1 MLDKQKFTKDLEY
14 LVNIDSGSYVR
25 EGVNKIG
32 NWFAEKFT
40 NMGWNIKWFDL
51 APKING
57 RSFLTFPRHDN
68 KFDLLI
74 LVHLDTIFPAGEAK
88 KRPFSV
94 VGTRFQGPGVA
105 DMKAGL
111 LFTYYALQQLQQ
123 EGRLTAII
131 GVFFNGEHEISC
143 PNTRKLIEE
152 FSQKSKAAITAEPAR
167 SNGAYVYRR
176 KGVGRYKLKFL
187 GRSAHSGVNPEEGI
201 DAVDELAHW
210 VLFLK
215 GLSDPEK
222 GVYINSGVVKGGV
235 SINSVPGEAELFVD
249 ARFNDMESGDKIDQS
264 IQNKLTSPFNKQI
277 KIELEGGI
285 KRPPM
290 IPTEETKRLCR
301 IIEDVGKEYQTEVI
315 WATSGGGSDASFAAA
330 LGTPAVCGL
339 TAVGGDLHSDSEYL
353 ETQDIEVRFNIYKES
368 IYRISTLYK
377 R

>member
-1 MLDKQKFTKDLEY
+1 MLDKQKFTTDLEY

-57 RSFLTFPRHDN
+57 RSFLTFSQHDK

-74 LVHLDTIFPAGEAK
+74 LVHLDTIFPNGEAK

-105 DMKAGL
+105 DMKSGL

-123 EGRLTAII
+123 EGRLTANI

-152 FSQKSKAAITAEPAR
+152 FSQNSKAAITAEPAR
-167 SNGAYVYRR
+167 SNGAYVNRR

-235 SINSVPGEAELFVD
+235 SINSVPGEAELLVET
-249 ARFNDMESGDKIDQS
+249 RFNDMESGNKIEQS
-264 IQNKLTSPFNKQI
+264 IKHKLTSPFNKQI

-290 IPTEETKRLCR
+290 IPTEETHRLCR
-301 IIEDVGKEYQTEVI
+301 IIEDVGKEYHTEVI

-339 TAVGGDLHSDSEYL
+339 AAVGGDLHSDSEYL
-353 ETQDIEVRFNIYKES
+353 ETQDVEVRFNIYKES